1 MEIYKITRN
10 NCEVNVIFTGA
21 QYIFHN
27 SYFGLLAV
35 AERKGYADNERDH
48 FIVRYGNEYT
58 LGGSFA
64 GNYCLNMAKSFI
76 KKNENKY
83 VKVETTFEAVK
94 EEINSLYYIDC
105 KVLPRK

>member
-10 NCEVNVIFTGA
+10 NREVNVIFTGA

-35 AERKGYADNERDH
+35 AERKGRTGDERDH
-48 FIVRYGNEYT
+48 FIVRYGNEHT
-58 LGGSFA
+58 IGGSFD
-64 GNYCLNMAKSFI
+64 GYYCLSMAKQFI

-83 VKVETTFEAVK
+83 IKVETTFEAVK

>member
-10 NCEVNVIFTGA
+10 NCEVSVIFTGA

-27 SYFGLLAV
+27 NYYGLLAV
-35 AERKGYADNERDH
+35 AERKDYEDDERNH
-48 FIVRYGNEYT
+48 FIVRYGNEHT
-58 LGGSFA
+58 LGVSFA
-64 GNYCLNMAKSFI
+64 GDYCLSMAKSFI

-94 EEINSLYYIDC
+94 EDINSLYYIDC
-105 KVLPRK
+105 KVLPSK